1 MSQRSN
7 FILGALAAVATLGAV
22 QLAAGQAASGPNLA
36 ERFQALAS
44 PRPAGAAGINRVAK
58 GDREAN
64 PAQAGAPARTVMVR
78 VDSLADTSVLIR
90 IPVQNE
96 ARNVPKV
103 PAAMRPVERKGKMAV
118 ACEPPVSMLTE
129 VAKLLKPGR
138 CIT

>member
-1 MSQRSN
+1 MSQGSN
-7 FILGALAAVATLGAV
+7 FILGALAAIATLGAV

-44 PRPAGAAGINRVAK
+44 PAPAGAPGLNRAAK

-64 PAQAGAPARTVMVR
+64 LPQAAATARTVMVK

-96 ARNVPKV
+96 ARNVPRA
-103 PAAMRPVERKGKMAV
+103 PALMKPAERKGKMAV